1 MTRRE
6 LTDAVVE
13 AAKVAVKEHF
23 ARWGMASTAPGTI
36 ALKETVAALDACTEP
51 DLDAL
56 DHAVAE
62 AVEAYITRG
71 GIPRPDLW
79 KRIEVAYEARRAA
92 LAPKPR
98 YTVEPNSTL
107 PVRVVVYDTQES
119 RPLTPPEV
127 AALLNQK
134 EVKP

>member
-6 LTDAVVE
+6 LKDAVVE
-13 AAKVAVKEHF
+13 AARMLTKCGHWYDATQATVNAV
-23 ARWGMASTAPGTI
+23 R
-36 ALKETVAALDACTEP
+36 ALDACTEP

-79 KRIEVAYEARRAA
+79 KRIEVAYEARRTA